1 MAGRVRMLSNAG
13 ALWWSS
19 VDAKI
24 PALRYYPCAVCA
36 RVMRLC
42 PSVCVCVDK
51 KHACLRLTARKS
63 PQKLSLQLLHW
74 IYSHKKTL
82 SVLASLVRAANSWLS
97 KATCPCKSTL
107 RYCGCVTQPPID
119 VLTQSHHM
127 YSTSEPKEMRAQN
140 LIIATVSA
148 FLEAFCDVPIN
159 C

>member
-1 MAGRVRMLSNAG
+1 MKSHG
-13 ALWWSS
+13 W
-19 VDAKI
+19 
-24 PALRYYPCAVCA
+24 PEHCYPCAVCA

-63 PQKLSLQLLHW
+63 PQKLSLHLLHW

-107 RYCGCVTQPPID
+107 RYCGCVTQPPIHVD
-119 VLTQSHHM
+119 VLTQSHM
-127 YSTSEPKEMRAQN
+127 YSTEPREMRAQN
-140 LIIATVSA
+140 LMIATVMCQSIVSA
-148 FLEAFCDVPIN
+148 CMLSSIILELSMG
-159 C
+159 